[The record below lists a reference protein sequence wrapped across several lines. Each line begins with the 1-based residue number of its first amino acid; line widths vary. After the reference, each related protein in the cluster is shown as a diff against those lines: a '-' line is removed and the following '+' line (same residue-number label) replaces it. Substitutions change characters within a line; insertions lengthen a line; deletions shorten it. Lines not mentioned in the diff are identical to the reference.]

1 MKATLKVLAL
11 LLVAVMMIGMF
22 AGCQQPT
29 PPTTT
34 AKPNEGTNGNDGTT
48 EKTLEPKTL
57 KCMVIATSY
66 DNFDFQRFIDGE
78 TNIYPFFME
87 QLKEKNLT
95 IEWQLIQ
102 NDQFDVALQ
111 TTLADPDTMP
121 DYIWLDGGNQSLAT
135 ACATQ
140 GLFLDIQT
148 ILEYSDGTAS
158 GWHKENPAYF
168 ALTQYAG
175 KNWWIGEYGTVFW
188 GGEEVPVAGGCPTGM
203 QLREDWLDI
212 LKVKYPEYETTAGWP
227 DTIEELGLF
236 VQRCQE
242 EDVNGNGIIGDET
255 LFAYFEKP
263 GRSNGIEKYFGVPQT
278 EFVPNLLTGELD
290 TFWEAENV
298 KEYLKTLIEW
308 GNKGWIDPALLGVKA
323 SSTKY
328 LSNNKVAL
336 YDTYF
341 CNTYSLKPEYVP
353 EDAEKPKFSG
363 CLIDTTVHPDGYYG
377 HDQAPGYDN
386 RMACFSANADPEACA
401 RLLDILY
408 SEEWRDMLE
417 YGTEG
422 DSYFVNNAGEKV
434 LVEAD
439 DIMSARTNTDAC
451 IGRGVFSFNVFPQMG
466 GDPYHLEEDAELASL
481 VSEKCREQ
489 FDKAMEIKEI
499 RYCNMP
505 LTNMTAM
512 TEEEAAVIAELE
524 TDYLTT
530 SAELFVKILKGELN
544 VDTDWDAI
552 MQELKDA
559 GYEEIKAVYAARFER
574 FLTAMG

>member
-11 LLVAVMMIGMF
+11 LLIAVMMIGMF

-34 AKPNEGTNGNDGTT
+34 AKPNEGTNGPDGTT

-57 KCMVIATSY
+57 TLMVDASSY
-66 DNFDFQRFIDGE
+66 DSFDFQRFVDGE
-78 TNIYPFFME
+78 TNIYPWFME
-87 QLKEKNLT
+87 KLKEKNLT
-95 IEWQLIQ
+95 IKFELIQ
-102 NDQFDVALQ
+102 HDQYDVALQ

-121 DYIWLDGGNQSLAT
+121 DYIWLDGGRQSLAT
-135 ACATQ
+135 EAATN

-158 GWHKENPAYF
+158 GWHEENPAYF

-188 GGEEVPVAGGCPTGM
+188 GGEEVPIAGGCPTGM
-203 QLREDWLDI
+203 QLREDWINI

-242 EDVNGNGIIGDET
+242 EDVNGNGQPDET
-255 LFAYFEKP
+255 LFSYFDYH
-263 GRSNGIEKYFGVPQT
+263 GHMSNGLDKYLGIPQQ

-298 KEYLKTLIEW
+298 KEYFKTILEW
-308 GNKGWIDPALLGVKA
+308 ADKGWIDPALLGIKA

-336 YDTYF
+336 FNSYF
-341 CNTYSLKPEYVP
+341 CNGYSLKDEYVP
-353 EDAEKPKFSG
+353 EGAEKPKFSG

-386 RMACFSANADPEACA
+386 RMAAFSASADPEACA

-408 SEEWRDMLE
+408 SEEWRTMILF
-417 YGTEG
+417 GTEG

-439 DIMSARTNTDAC
+439 DIQSPRTNTDAC

-466 GDPYHLEEDAELASL
+466 TPYHLEEDAEIATNI
-481 VSEKCREQ
+481 SEKCREQ
-489 FDKAMEIKEI
+489 FDKAMEVKEI
-499 RYCNMP
+499 RYCNQP
-505 LTNMTAM
+505 ATNMTAM
-512 TEEEAAVIAELE
+512 TEDEAAVIAELE

-530 SAELFVKILKGELN
+530 SAELYVKILKGELN

-559 GYEEIKAVYAARFER
+559 GYEEIKAVYEARYER
-574 FLTAMG
+574 FLAAMG

>member
-29 PPTTT
+29 PTTT
-34 AKPNEGTNGNDGTT
+34 AKPNEGNEGTT

-57 KCMVIATSY
+57 TLMVDASSY
-66 DNFDFQRFIDGE
+66 DNFDFQRFVDGE
-78 TNIYPFFME
+78 TNIYPWFME
-87 QLKEKNLT
+87 ALKEKNLT
-95 IEWQLIQ
+95 IKFELIQ
-102 NDQFDVALQ
+102 HDQYDVALQ

-121 DYIWLDGGNQSLAT
+121 DYIWLGGGNQSLAT
-135 ACATQ
+135 AAATE

-203 QLREDWLDI
+203 QLREDWIDI

-227 DTIEELGLF
+227 DTVEELGLF

-242 EDVNGNGIIGDET
+242 EDVNGNGQPDET
-255 LFAYFEKP
+255 LFSYFDYH
-263 GRSNGIEKYFGVPQT
+263 GHMSNGLEKYFGVPQA
-278 EFVPNLLTGELD
+278 EFVGNLLTGELD

-298 KEYLKTLIEW
+298 KEYLKTIIEW
-308 GNKGWIDPALLGVKA
+308 ADKGWIDPALLGIKA

-336 YDTYF
+336 FNSYF
-341 CNTYSLKPEYVP
+341 CNGYSLKPEYVP
-353 EDAEKPKFSG
+353 EGAEKPKFSG

-386 RMACFSANADPEACA
+386 RMAAFSAKADPEACA

-408 SEEWRDMLE
+408 SEEWRNMILF
-417 YGTEG
+417 GTEG

-439 DIMSARTNTDAC
+439 DIQSPRTNTDAC

-466 GDPYHLEEDAELASL
+466 TPYHLEEDAQIATDI
-481 VSEKCREQ
+481 SEKCREQ
-489 FDKAMEIKEI
+489 FDAAMEVKEI
-499 RYCNMP
+499 RYCNQP
-505 LTNMTAM
+505 LTNMTAA
-512 TEEEAAVIAELE
+512 TEDEAAVIAELE

-530 SAELFVKILKGELN
+530 SAELYVKILKGELN

-559 GYEEIKAVYAARFER
+559 GYEEIKAVYAARYER
-574 FLTAMG
+574 FLAAMG